1 MERTAIFLEIKYYY
15 LLLITL
21 RSPKTVTI
29 LCEVLRQLQYNKVLS
44 PPVVPRPWFSC
55 RVTAIWCSTAQ
66 LPLRV
71 EGSKTAPC

>member
-1 MERTAIFLEIKYYY
+1 MGPSSL
-15 LLLITL
+15 
-21 RSPKTVTI
+21 S
-29 LCEVLRQLQYNKVLS
+29 QLQLEGYATPSYVMLSPNSAGRRIVLS